1 MQSSFKRVLT
11 GIVFFCLTILIAIVG
26 YVFAG
31 WSWGDSVYMV
41 VITIFGVGYGEV
53 QPINTPQLRIFTMFV
68 IIAGTSSA
76 VYAVGGFVQM
86 MAEGEIKRALGT
98 RRMNRE
104 IDTLQDHVIVCGYGR
119 MGQILTRE
127 LAIAQMSF
135 IVIDCD
141 EERITLAEDRGYLVR
156 LGSAM
161 DEEVL
166 TSVGITRAAIFATVL
181 PDDAANVFITLTAR
195 SLNPRLSILARG
207 ELPSTE
213 KKLRLAGANRVISP
227 AAIGAQRM
235 ARMITHPL
243 AVELLETQEGQGNL
257 NELLA
262 QIDIQVNELV
272 IDPHSGFAGQT
283 IGNLEIRGKGSFII
297 VALRRRE
304 GELIQHPSSEVFLHR
319 GDTLVVLGHRNDM
332 PQLLRSN
339 LMRKQVRYR
348 GAKLN

>member
-1 MQSSFKRVLT
+1 MQTSLKRVLT
-11 GIVFFCLTILIAIVG
+11 GISFFCLTIIVAIAG
-26 YVFAG
+26 YVMAG
-31 WSWGDSVYMV
+31 WTVWDATYMV

-53 QPINTPQLRIFTMFV
+53 QPINTPQLRLFTMFV

-76 VYAVGGFVQM
+76 VYAVGGLVQM
-86 MAEGEIKRALGT
+86 MTEGEIKRALGV

-104 IDTLQDHVIVCGYGR
+104 IDTLQEHVIVCGYGR

-127 LAIAQMSF
+127 LAIAQMPF

-141 EERITLAEDRGYLVR
+141 EDRIAQAETFGFLVR

-166 TSVGITRAAIFATVL
+166 NSVGIARATSLATVL

-195 SLNPRLSILARG
+195 GLNPRLTILARG
-207 ELPSTE
+207 ELPSTD
-213 KKLRLAGANRVISP
+213 KKLRLAGADRVISP

-243 AVELLETQEGQGNL
+243 AVELLENQEGQSNL

-262 QIDIQVNELV
+262 QIDVQVHELV
-272 IDPHSGFAGQT
+272 VNPQSGFAGQT
-283 IGNLEIRGKGSFII
+283 IGNLEIRGRGAFII

-304 GELIQHPSSEVFLHR
+304 GELIRHPGSEVFLHR
-319 GDTLVVLGHRNDM
+319 GDTLILLGHRNDM
-332 PQLLRSN
+332 PQFIRSN
-339 LMRKQVRYR
+339 VIRQQVRYR
-348 GAKLN
+348 GAKLG